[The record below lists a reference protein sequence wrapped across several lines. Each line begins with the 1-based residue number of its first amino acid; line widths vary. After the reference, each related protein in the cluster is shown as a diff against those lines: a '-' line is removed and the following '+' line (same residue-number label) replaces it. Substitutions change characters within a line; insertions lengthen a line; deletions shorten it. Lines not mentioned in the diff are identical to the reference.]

1 MEAGLQN
8 GRSEEGLTAS
18 PPGVAADADTALA
31 KFPGPVR
38 LYADKR
44 FVRYLSLVFAAME
57 FVLGKGLLFGT
68 DKRHFVAQLVIFI
81 ALLWPL
87 LLIAL
92 VVLSRNALALDLD
105 RDGFTINAYA
115 WYRPRRYL
123 WSDVGEFGTRSLR
136 FIALV
141 TYQDR
146 VAGRQR
152 LIPDTYGL
160 GADGL
165 AQLMSQ
171 WRQRALGNF
180 A

>member
-8 GRSEEGLTAS
+8 GRPEEGVTAS

-44 FVRYLSLVFAAME
+44 FVQVLFWIFAAME
-57 FVLGKGLLFGT
+57 FVLGKALLLGT
-68 DKRHFVAQLVIFI
+68 DKQHFAAQLVLFI
-81 ALLWPL
+81 VLLWPL

-92 VVLSRNALALDLD
+92 IVLSRNALALDLD

-115 WYRPRRYL
+115 WYRPRRHL
-123 WSDVGEFGTRSLR
+123 WADVGDFGTRSLR
-136 FIALV
+136 VIALA

-146 VAGRQR
+146 VTGRQR
-152 LIPDTYGL
+152 LIPDTYRL

-171 WRQRALGNF
+171 WRQRASG